1 MIRNCLSYAISVDGE
16 PNQIFSYYCI
26 PARRNHFEAL
36 ASMAAGDQDYQT
48 GYSSVGRASDCRIV
62 QLSDGPWFDSGWP
75 DSYPSASVRQPRQR
89 DINRCHGGVREVQK
103 HCRTLSLNQESC
115 RTNFCLAGSCC
126 NLQFCKLLQH
136 ASPSCAAQGNRKRV
150 RATLAFC
157 RIAYEL
163 GAISLHCE
171 RI

>member
-1 MIRNCLSYAISVDGE
+1 MIRNCLSYAISVDSE
-16 PNQIFSYYCI
+16 PNQIFSYHWI
-26 PARRNHFEAL
+26 PARCNHFEAL
-36 ASMAAGDQDYQT
+36 ASWLQVIKITRPAIAQLVEHLTVELCSYQMVPGSIPGD
-48 GYSSVGRASDCRIV
+48 RI
-62 QLSDGPWFDSGWP
+62 PIHP
-75 DSYPSASVRQPRQR
+75 RRVRQPRQR